1 MKVDA
6 GSCVPAGAGH
16 QLTTPP
22 TSSAVAPVSVP
33 HALAAAASLIALFV
47 FWSVAMFGGF
57 LAVSAMENEISA
69 GFIVGFTVGYGLHE
83 ACALVTRQQ
92 PEFTRYFVAIDHMRR
107 LELLR
112 TDGRRGL
119 LSNAWCANLCKGA
132 TVLIALV
139 TFVTAIYG
147 LQFQLK
153 INATFALTLSTIIG
167 ATAWGELVLPLVARI
182 QSERIAAL
190 EGRVRAREIEWERHA
205 HIGTQEGDLQIGASH
220 GFPFRVAKK
229 RA

>member
-6 GSCVPAGAGH
+6 GSCVPAGARQ
-16 QLTTPP
+16 QLTRPQT
-22 TSSAVAPVSVP
+22 TSAVAPVSVP

-57 LAVSAMENEISA
+57 LSVSPTENEISA

-83 ACALVTRQQ
+83 ACALLTCQQ

-112 TDGRRGL
+112 TDGRHGL
-119 LSNAWCANLCKGA
+119 LSNAWCANLCKGVTA
-132 TVLIALV
+132 LIALV
-139 TFVTAIYG
+139 IFATAIYG
-147 LQFQLK
+147 VQFQLE
-153 INATFALTLSTIIG
+153 INATFALTSSMIIG

-190 EGRVRAREIEWERHA
+190 DERVRAREIEWERRA
-205 HIGTQEGDLQIGASH
+205 HISTQEGDLQIGASH
-220 GFPFRVAKK
+220 EFPFRVAKK